1 MFFNGFL
8 GGIDRYRSIPS
19 GLLGDAM
26 ALTVADL
33 SEHII
38 ARRRLYALALG
49 ADIELL
55 RPRPCSR
62 PRDGGAVATLLLEID
77 DRQAAGRCSRARQ
90 NRRPVLRLT
99 RAAGSGE

>member
-55 RPRPCSR
+55 RRVH
-62 PRDGGAVATLLLEID
+62 AL
-77 DRQAAGRCSRARQ
+77 GRVMAERW
-90 NRRPVLRLT
+90 L
-99 RAAGSGE
+99 GSSSK

>member
-1 MFFNGFL
+1 MERAALGALKRGHFFNGFL

-55 RPRPCSR
+55 RRVH
-62 PRDGGAVATLLLEID
+62 AL
-77 DRQAAGRCSRARQ
+77 GRVMAERW
-90 NRRPVLRLT
+90 L
-99 RAAGSGE
+99 GSSSK

>member
-1 MFFNGFL
+1 
-8 GGIDRYRSIPS
+8 
-19 GLLGDAM
+19 M

-55 RPRPCSR
+55 RRVH
-62 PRDGGAVATLLLEID
+62 AL
-77 DRQAAGRCSRARQ
+77 GRVMAERW
-90 NRRPVLRLT
+90 L
-99 RAAGSGE
+99 GSSSK